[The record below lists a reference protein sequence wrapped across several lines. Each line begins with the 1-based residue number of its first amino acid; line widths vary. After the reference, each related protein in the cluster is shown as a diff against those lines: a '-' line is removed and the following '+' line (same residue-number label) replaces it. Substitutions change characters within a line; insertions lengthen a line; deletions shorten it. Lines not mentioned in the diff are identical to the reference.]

1 MSDTNSTEPTRHA
14 PAHQTADRVVRASD
28 LPETE
33 DSHHAP
39 GNAPTSVDKTPLST
53 PPQNAGSRTGFPI
66 VPGYEILEE
75 IGRGGMGVVYKARQ
89 LALNR
94 LVALKVILAGAHAD
108 KSQLTRFYGEARAVA
123 RLRHPHIVQIYDIG
137 EHDGLPYF
145 SLELIEGGSLAQ
157 RIAKQPQPPHV
168 SAHLVEL
175 LARAVHFAHTQG
187 IIHRDLKPANILLE
201 KDDSGS
207 VVTAIATAPVSASS
221 FSPSRSS
228 LQPKITDFGLAKSLE
243 NETQTHSSAVMG
255 TPSYMPPEQARGD
268 SGKVGPAADQYALGA
283 ILYDLLTG
291 RPPFK
296 GTTLLDT
303 LEQVQTREPVPP
315 SQLQANIP
323 ADLETICLKCLQKDP
338 RKRYGSTLELADDL
352 RRSQEGTAIVARP
365 VGNMERL
372 LRWARRNPRVAA
384 LLGTVALLLLALAG
398 VSWFFTW
405 QLAAG
410 ESGRRQ
416 GQRRSGRQRP
426 HRRQQRARRG
436 ETGRP
441 GP

>member
-1 MSDTNSTEPTRHA
+1 MRH
-14 PAHQTADRVVRASD
+14 SD

-39 GNAPTSVDKTPLST
+39 GSAPTSLDRAPLST
-53 PPQNAGSRTGFPI
+53 PPQNTGSRTGFPI

-123 RLRHPHIVQIYDIG
+123 RLRHPHIVQIHDIG

-157 RIAKQPQPPHV
+157 RIAKQPQPPGV
-168 SAHLVEL
+168 AAHLVEL

-207 VVTAIATAPVSASS
+207 VVTAIATAPTSTPSV
-221 FSPSRSS
+221 SPSHSA

-243 NETQTHSSAVMG
+243 NETQTHSSAIMG

-315 SQLQANIP
+315 SQLQTNIP
-323 ADLETICLKCLQKDP
+323 ADLETICLKCLQKIRANATTARWTWPTICGAFKKEP
-338 RKRYGSTLELADDL
+338 RSLPVQSAACERSLRWRGATRAWRRCSARLPSCCWHWSACRGSSP
-352 RRSQEGTAIVARP
+352 RRSSRP
-365 VGNMERL
+365 K
-372 LRWARRNPRVAA
+372 ARRTTTPAPR
-384 LLGTVALLLLALAG
+384 
-398 VSWFFTW
+398 SN
-405 QLAAG
+405 
-410 ESGRRQ
+410 
-416 GQRRSGRQRP
+416 RP
-426 HRRQQRARRG
+426 
-436 ETGRP
+436 P
-441 GP
+441 C